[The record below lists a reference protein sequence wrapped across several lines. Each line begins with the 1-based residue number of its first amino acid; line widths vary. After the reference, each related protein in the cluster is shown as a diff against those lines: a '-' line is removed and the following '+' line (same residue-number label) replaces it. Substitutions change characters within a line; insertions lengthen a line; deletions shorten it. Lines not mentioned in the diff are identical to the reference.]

1 MIQEA
6 ILKLCEG
13 NDLPIEKVDLVL
25 QEIIEGNATPAQ
37 ISAFLIA
44 LKIKGE
50 TADEIYAFVK
60 RLRECSIKIPLE
72 KENVIDLCGTGGDGK
87 STFNIST
94 ISAFVVAGAG
104 IGVAKHGNR
113 AISSRCG
120 SADLIEGLGIKLP
133 ESPFKIKK
141 SIEEIGIGFIFAPF
155 FHPSMKSIQP
165 VRREIGVRTIFN
177 VLGPLI
183 NPVEIKRQLIGFF
196 NENVMKKV
204 SVVLKKLGGER
215 YLLVHSRDG
224 LDEISIS
231 QPTFC
236 ILVEKDEVKEMEIV
250 PEELGI
256 KRRDANLEVKSVE
269 ENLRILYSVLRGE
282 DSIYRDV
289 VLVNAGSAIFV
300 SGKAS
305 DLKEGV
311 EIARESIDSGKAM
324 KKLEDFIKLHRE
336 GKDELP

>member
-6 ILKLCEG
+6 ITKLCEG
-13 NDLPIEKVDLVL
+13 DDLSIEKTDSVL
-25 QEIIEGNATPAQ
+25 QEIIEGKATPAQ

-44 LKIKGE
+44 LKMKGE
-50 TADEIYAFVK
+50 TPDEIYAFVK
-60 RLRECSIKIPLE
+60 KLRECSKKISVD
-72 KENVIDLCGTGGDGK
+72 KENIIDLCGTGGDGK

-104 IGVAKHGNR
+104 VGVAKHGNR

-133 ESPFKIKK
+133 ESPLKIKK
-141 SIEEIGIGFIFAPF
+141 AIEEVGIGFIFAPF
-155 FHPSMKSIQP
+155 FHPSMKNIQP

-196 NENVMKKV
+196 SEKIMKKV
-204 SVVLKKLGGER
+204 SAILKNLGGDK
-215 YLLVHSRDG
+215 YLFVHSRDG

-236 ILVEKDEVKEMEIV
+236 ILYEREEIKEMEIF
-250 PEELGI
+250 PEDFGI
-256 KRRDANLEVKSVE
+256 KMRKAKIEVKSVE
-269 ENLRILYSVLRGE
+269 ENLKILYSVLNGE
-282 DSIYRDV
+282 DSVYKDIII
-289 VLVNAGSAIFV
+289 LNAGSALFV
-300 SGKAS
+300 SEKAPN
-305 DLKEGV
+305 LKEGV
-311 EIARESIDSGKAM
+311 EMAKYSIESGKAM
-324 KKLEDFIKLHRE
+324 KKLKDFIRFHRE
-336 GKDELP
+336 G

>member
-6 ILKLCEG
+6 IRELCNG
-13 NDLPIEKVDLVL
+13 RDLNIEIVDSTI
-25 QEIIEGNATPAQ
+25 QEIIEGKATPAQ

-44 LKIKGE
+44 LKMKGE
-50 TADEIYAFVK
+50 TSDEIYSFVK
-60 RLRECSIKIPLE
+60 KFREFSKKIPVE
-72 KENVIDLCGTGGDGK
+72 RKELIDLCGTGGDGK

-94 ISAFVVAGAG
+94 ISAFVVAGAEV
-104 IGVAKHGNR
+104 GVAKHGNR

-133 ESPFKIKK
+133 ESPLKIKK
-141 SIEEIGIGFIFAPF
+141 AIEEVGIGFIFAPF
-155 FHPSMKSIQP
+155 FHPSMKNIQP

-177 VLGPLI
+177 VLGPLL

-196 NENVMKKV
+196 NEKIMRKV
-204 SVVLKKLGGER
+204 SAILKNLGGDK

-231 QPTFC
+231 HPTFC
-236 ILVEKDEVKEMEIV
+236 ILYEGGEIKEMEIV
-250 PEELGI
+250 PENFGI
-256 KRRDANLEVKSVE
+256 KMRRAKIEVKSVE
-269 ENLRILYSVLRGE
+269 ENLKILYSVLNGE
-282 DSIYRDV
+282 DSVYKDII
-289 VLVNAGSAIFV
+289 LLNAGSALFV

-311 EIARESIDSGKAM
+311 EMAKYSIESGRAM
-324 KKLEDFIKLHRE
+324 KKLKDFIRFHRE
-336 GKDELP
+336 E